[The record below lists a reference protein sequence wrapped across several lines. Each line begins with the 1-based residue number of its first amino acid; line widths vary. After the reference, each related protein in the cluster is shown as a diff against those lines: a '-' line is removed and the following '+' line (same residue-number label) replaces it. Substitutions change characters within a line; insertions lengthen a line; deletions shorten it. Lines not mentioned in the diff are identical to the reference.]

1 VILLIDNYDSFT
13 YNLVQ
18 LLRESGAEVEV
29 VRNDAESV
37 DDLLARKPAG
47 IVLSPGP
54 GRPEGAGVCLELFAR
69 EERIPI
75 LGVCLG
81 HQCLGAAFGAAVERA
96 PELMHGKTSRIS
108 YRPDEIFEG
117 LPNPFEATRYHSLA
131 VPEETV
137 PKALRAIAW
146 TDDGTVMAIRHRE
159 LPYWGVQF
167 HPESVLTP
175 MGPVLLENFLRLC
188 GLKIE
193 HELAVAVERRHGP
206 PERRGGILDRRTA

>member
-1 VILLIDNYDSFT
+1 MILLIDNYDSFT

-29 VRNDAESV
+29 VRNDAEPV
-37 DDLLARKPAG
+37 DDLLARQPAG

-54 GRPEGAGVCLELFAR
+54 GRPEGAGVCLEVLGR
-69 EERIPI
+69 RSEIPI

-81 HQCLGAAFGAAVERA
+81 HQCLGAAFGATVERA
-96 PELMHGKTSRIS
+96 HELMHGKTSKIS

-117 LPNPFEATRYHSLA
+117 LPNPFDATRYHSLA

-137 PKALRAIAW
+137 PRTLRAIAW
-146 TDDGTVMAIRHRE
+146 TDDGTVMAMRHRE

-175 MGPVLLENFLRLC
+175 VGPVLLENFLRLC
-188 GLKIE
+188 GLEPE
-193 HELAVAVERRHGP
+193 HVLASAVERRHGP
-206 PERRGGILDRRTA
+206 PERRGSLIDRRTA